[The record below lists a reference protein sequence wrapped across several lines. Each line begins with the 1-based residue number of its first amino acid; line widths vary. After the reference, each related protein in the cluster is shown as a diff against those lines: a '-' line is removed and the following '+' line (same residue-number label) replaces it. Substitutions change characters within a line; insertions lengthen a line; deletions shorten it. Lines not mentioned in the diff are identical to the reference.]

1 MSSLI
6 KTQEEILNELH
17 LKVRKLTNKFNN
29 ILTEL
34 ETIIEEIE
42 KVNNNERLKKEK
54 PEGMIRKVSAE
65 YRTKKTEELEWELRF
80 LTIKN
85 RYSRNLSDYEE
96 EKEAKKSTRK
106 VMEEM
111 DKFET
116 KIKNIRE
123 LIIDTIKHDYDKST
137 NDLNVEKGLGI
148 ERIKKIETKLQK
160 IKLSKTIADTTKKS
174 VISEKCLHHISRHRR
189 YCA

>member
-34 ETIIEEIE
+34 EIIIEEIE

-85 RYSRNLSDYEE
+85 R
-96 EKEAKKSTRK
+96 
-106 VMEEM
+106 
-111 DKFET
+111 
-116 KIKNIRE
+116 
-123 LIIDTIKHDYDKST
+123 
-137 NDLNVEKGLGI
+137 
-148 ERIKKIETKLQK
+148 
-160 IKLSKTIADTTKKS
+160 
-174 VISEKCLHHISRHRR
+174 
-189 YCA
+189 